1 MTTLNGLS
9 RPWDSFIQTICIRK
23 ESLKFYNLW
32 EECVQE
38 ARVVNQEA
46 LHRDDDH
53 ALATHTRRRKGKHH
67 FKKETNKGSY
77 PPKKFQKNKKGD
89 YKPEAFSTYQCYH
102 CDKIGH
108 IATNCLTK
116 KEEYKRKNK
125 KRHHANLVEEQGGG
139 GEEETPRN
147 LEKE

>member
-1 MTTLNGLS
+1 MFKKKLRVADWETLL
-9 RPWDSFIQTICIRK
+9 
-23 ESLKFYNLW
+23 
-32 EECVQE
+32 
-38 ARVVNQEA
+38 
-46 LHRDDDH
+46 RDYDH
-53 ALATHTRRRKGKHH
+53 ALNTHTRRRKGKHH

-89 YKPEAFSTYQCYH
+89 YKRKAFSTYQCYH

-116 KEEYKRKNK
+116 KEEYKRRNK
-125 KRHHANLVEEQGGG
+125 KRHHANLTEEEEQGE
-139 GEEETPRN
+139 EEETPKN